1 MRNPFASPLW
11 QNSAFVR
18 VWSAATIS
26 IFGSL
31 ITRMALPFVAILV
44 LGAGAF
50 EVALVRSI
58 DLLAALLFGLLVGA
72 WVDRL
77 RRRPVMVWADLGR
90 AVLLVTIPIA
100 AVGGWLTLAHLLLV
114 SFLVAILSTFF
125 DAADNAYLPSIVP
138 RDELVRANGAL
149 AASGSAAEFTAFGIS
164 GFLVQLLSALAL
176 FIDAVSFVVSAL
188 LLGSIRRPEPPPPP
202 RRTASRS
209 STRSEGLAI
218 IARDPIIRAF
228 TLASMAMATLWGVFG
243 AIWILFAIDELGL
256 GAADRHHRRLRWP
269 ELAHRGHDR
278 RAGHAAPGCR
288 SRGHRV
294 HARGDRRLRAHP
306 PRACRHARPAFGF
319 LVGQQLIGDGA
330 VTLYDVAETS
340 VRQARVHDRALGR
353 VAATVQVGS
362 VGAQLAA
369 ALAAGLLAEVI
380 GLRATAFLA
389 PLGTL
394 VAAGILVASPVR
406 HCGTCRCGR
415 PLAGRGRRRRGARSA
430 GRRVGLREEGVDE
443 RLGIERDEVTDL
455 LTHANKADG
464 HVQGV
469 FDGEHDAALGGRV
482 ELGEDDPGQ
491 ADRLVEGTR
500 LSEAVLARG
509 GIQDEQRLG
518 LGAGQPLVDDAPD
531 LRARPSGSTWC
542 GGGPRYRR

>member
-44 LGAGAF
+44 LDAGAF

-58 DLLAALLFGLLVGA
+58 DLLAALLFGLIVGA

-100 AVGGWLTLAHLLLV
+100 AVGGWLTLAQLLLV
-114 SFLVAILSTFF
+114 SFAVAILSTFF

-164 GFLVQLLSALAL
+164 GFLVQLLSAPLAI
-176 FIDAVSFVVSAL
+176 FIDAISFIVSAL

-202 RRTASRS
+202 KADREPVLREIR
-209 STRSEGLAI
+209 EGLAI

-243 AIWILFAIDELGL
+243 AIWILFAVDELGL
-256 GAADRHHRRLRWP
+256 GPAAIGIIAGFGGLSSLVGAVIAERVTRRLGVGRAAIASMLVASVGFVLIP
-269 ELAHRGHDR
+269 LAP
-278 RAGHAAPGCR
+278 AGIP
-288 SRGHRV
+288 V
-294 HARGDRRLRAHP
+294 L
-306 PRACRHARPAFGF
+306 AFGF

-406 HCGTCRCGR
+406 RLRDLPVMDGR
-415 PLAGRGRRRRGARSA
+415 TPAE
-430 GRRVGLREEGVDE
+430 VVVDV
-443 RLGIERDEVTDL
+443 ERDQPV
-455 LTHANKADG
+455 
-464 HVQGV
+464 
-469 FDGEHDAALGGRV
+469 
-482 ELGEDDPGQ
+482 
-491 ADRLVEGTR
+491 
-500 LSEAVLARG
+500 
-509 GIQDEQRLG
+509 
-518 LGAGQPLVDDAPD
+518 GA
-531 LRARPSGSTWC
+531 
-542 GGGPRYRR
+542 

>member
-44 LGAGAF
+44 LDAGAF

-58 DLLAALLFGLLVGA
+58 DLLAALLFGLIVGA

-100 AVGGWLTLAHLLLV
+100 AVGGWLTLAQLLLV
-114 SFLVAILSTFF
+114 SFAVAILSTFF
-125 DAADNAYLPSIVP
+125 DAADNAYLPSIVQ
-138 RDELVRANGAL
+138 REELVRANGAL

-164 GFLVQLLSALAL
+164 GFLVQLLSAPLAI
-176 FIDAVSFVVSAL
+176 FIDAISFIVSAV
-188 LLGSIRRPEPPPPP
+188 LLGTIRRPEPPPPP
-202 RRTASRS
+202 KADREPVLQEIR
-209 STRSEGLAI
+209 EGLAI

-243 AIWILFAIDELGL
+243 AIWILFAVDELGL
-256 GAADRHHRRLRWP
+256 GPAAIGIIAGFGGLSSLVGAVVAERVTRRLGVGRAAIASMLVASVGFVLIP
-269 ELAHRGHDR
+269 LAP
-278 RAGHAAPGCR
+278 AGIPF
-288 SRGHRV
+288 
-294 HARGDRRLRAHP
+294 L
-306 PRACRHARPAFGF
+306 AFGF

-353 VAATVQVGS
+353 VAATAQVGS

-369 ALAAGLLAEVI
+369 ALVAGLLAEVI

-406 HCGTCRCGR
+406 RLRDLPVMDGR
-415 PLAGRGRRRRGARSA
+415 SPAE
-430 GRRVGLREEGVDE
+430 VVVDV
-443 RLGIERDEVTDL
+443 ERDQPV
-455 LTHANKADG
+455 
-464 HVQGV
+464 
-469 FDGEHDAALGGRV
+469 
-482 ELGEDDPGQ
+482 
-491 ADRLVEGTR
+491 
-500 LSEAVLARG
+500 
-509 GIQDEQRLG
+509 
-518 LGAGQPLVDDAPD
+518 GA
-531 LRARPSGSTWC
+531 
-542 GGGPRYRR
+542 

>member
-1 MRNPFASPLW
+1 VRNPFRSPLW

-31 ITRMALPFVAILV
+31 ITRMALPFVAIFV
-44 LGAGAF
+44 LDAGAF

-58 DLLAALLFGLLVGA
+58 DLLAALLFGLIVGA

-100 AVGGWLTLAHLLLV
+100 AVGGWLTLAQVLLV
-114 SFLVAILSTFF
+114 AFTVAILSTFF
-125 DAADNAYLPSIVP
+125 DAADNAYLPSIVR

-164 GFLVQLLSALAL
+164 GFLIQLLSAPIAIFL
-176 FIDAVSFVVSAL
+176 DAVSFIVSAV

-202 RRTASRS
+202 KADREPVLQEIR
-209 STRSEGLAI
+209 EGLAI
-218 IARDPIIRAF
+218 IAGDPIIRAF

-243 AIWILFAIDELGL
+243 AIWILFAVDELGL
-256 GAADRHHRRLRWP
+256 GAAAIGVIAGFGGLSSLIGATFAERVTRRLGVGRAAIASMLVASVGFALIP
-269 ELAHRGHDR
+269 LAP
-278 RAGHAAPGCR
+278 AAMPI
-288 SRGHRV
+288 
-294 HARGDRRLRAHP
+294 L
-306 PRACRHARPAFGF
+306 AFAF

-330 VTLYDVAETS
+330 VTLYDIAETS

-394 VAAGILVASPVR
+394 VAAAILVASPVR
-406 HCGTCRCGR
+406 RLRDLPVLDGR
-415 PLAGRGRRRRGARSA
+415 SPAE
-430 GRRVGLREEGVDE
+430 VVVDV
-443 RLGIERDEVTDL
+443 ERDQPV
-455 LTHANKADG
+455 
-464 HVQGV
+464 
-469 FDGEHDAALGGRV
+469 
-482 ELGEDDPGQ
+482 
-491 ADRLVEGTR
+491 
-500 LSEAVLARG
+500 
-509 GIQDEQRLG
+509 
-518 LGAGQPLVDDAPD
+518 GA
-531 LRARPSGSTWC
+531 
-542 GGGPRYRR
+542 

>member
-1 MRNPFASPLW
+1 MRNPFNAPLW

-18 VWSAATIS
+18 MWSAATIS

-58 DLLAALLFGLLVGA
+58 DLLAALLFGLIVGA
-72 WVDRL
+72 WVDRP

-90 AVLLVTIPIA
+90 ALLLLTIPIA
-100 AVGGWLTLAHLLLV
+100 AVGGWLTLAQLLLV
-114 SFLVAILSTFF
+114 SFVVAILTTFF
-125 DAADNAYLPSIVP
+125 DAADNAYLPTIVQ

-164 GFLVQLLSALAL
+164 GFLIQLLSAPLAIFL
-176 FIDAVSFVVSAL
+176 DAISFVVSAV

-202 RRTASRS
+202 KADREPVLREIR
-209 STRSEGLAI
+209 EGLAI
-218 IARDPIIRAF
+218 IAGDPIIRAF

-243 AIWILFAIDELGL
+243 AIWILFAVDELELSAAAIGVIAGFGGL
-256 GAADRHHRRLRWP
+256 SSLVGAMLTERVTRRLGVGRTAIAAML
-269 ELAHRGHDR
+269 LATVGF
-278 RAGHAAPGCR
+278 ALIPLAPAAMPI
-288 SRGHRV
+288 
-294 HARGDRRLRAHP
+294 L
-306 PRACRHARPAFGF
+306 AFGF

-330 VTLYDVAETS
+330 VTIYDIAETS

-369 ALAAGLLAEVI
+369 ALGAGLLAEVI

-406 HCGTCRCGR
+406 HLRDLPT
-415 PLAGRGRRRRGARSA
+415 LDRRTAA
-430 GRRVGLREEGVDE
+430 EVVVDV
-443 RLGIERDEVTDL
+443 ERDQPV
-455 LTHANKADG
+455 
-464 HVQGV
+464 
-469 FDGEHDAALGGRV
+469 
-482 ELGEDDPGQ
+482 
-491 ADRLVEGTR
+491 
-500 LSEAVLARG
+500 
-509 GIQDEQRLG
+509 
-518 LGAGQPLVDDAPD
+518 GA
-531 LRARPSGSTWC
+531 
-542 GGGPRYRR
+542 